1 MVRGQIEE
9 IVTGLSSKLRERLF
23 RFGTDYPGQEPVS
36 PTTMSDVNKLVA
48 WLCSQSDTVSATVST
63 DGMLSIATVFP
74 DGVRLYVEIERD
86 GNVGAAVTRERRFA
100 KDIAADTVTDLTPEV
115 ILAAVSSV

>member
-1 MVRGQIEE
+1 
-9 IVTGLSSKLRERLF
+9 
-23 RFGTDYPGQEPVS
+23 
-36 PTTMSDVNKLVA
+36 MSDVNKLVA
-48 WLCSQSDTVSATVST
+48 WLCSQSDTVSATVSS

-115 ILAAVSSV
+115 ILATVSSV